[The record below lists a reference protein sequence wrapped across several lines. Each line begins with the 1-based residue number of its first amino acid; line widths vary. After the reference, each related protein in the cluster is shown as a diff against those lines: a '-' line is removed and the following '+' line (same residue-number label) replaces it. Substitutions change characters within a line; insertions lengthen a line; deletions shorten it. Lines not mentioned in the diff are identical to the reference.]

1 MKLLLLILI
10 LTGGLGLFIESFFPG
25 YILALLGSSLLL
37 SAIVLGF
44 VFYGL
49 MGGLTVFG
57 VELVVLL
64 LIFWLW
70 IVIFPK
76 TGLKKKMELL
86 VTNKEEEGNEINW
99 YLGKEGRCESPCK
112 PHGFVRIDSKRVEA
126 VSETGYIEEGV
137 KIKVVGIREGKAIV
151 RAIQTE

>member
-1 MKLLLLILI
+1 
-10 LTGGLGLFIESFFPG
+10 
-25 YILALLGSSLLL
+25 
-37 SAIVLGF
+37 
-44 VFYGL
+44 
-49 MGGLTVFG
+49 
-57 VELVVLL
+57 
-64 LIFWLW
+64 
-70 IVIFPK
+70 
-76 TGLKKKMELL
+76 MELL